1 MRKVIVGILFIGVL
15 VSGYFAYNAICDNE
29 HVKNKISI
37 ISDNILKNEEEKE
50 KYESK
55 LKELEEIKES
65 NKDKSSKYDEVD
77 KWNQE
82 IIKYLD

>member
-1 MRKVIVGILFIGVL
+1 MKKVIIGILLIGVL
-15 VSGYFAYNAICDNE
+15 VSGYFTYNVMCDNA